1 MKTKHIIL
9 LVILVILI
17 IIGWFVFDFW
27 WPIDDAGSSST
38 KFQKVRIGN
47 LPLMQWLPLYMAM
60 EKGYF
65 VQDGIEVEKVNFEA
79 PNQIIDALMQG
90 QLDFWSPSTA
100 MGIAG
105 VANAKNPGKIKIFA
119 AAWSTQNLPAA
130 NLLVSSGSAWRSL
143 QDLKDKKVGILGGSI
158 QRRTIVRALFAK
170 EGIDIDKDLT
180 VVELAPGLQV
190 QALASKQI
198 DALLALEP
206 MSTIALQK
214 WVAKELVHGPVEQS
228 ISDPIYLG
236 GWVVNVLFV
245 QQHPELAQK
254 VLAIF
259 ERTIR
264 EIASD
269 PDAARQYLK
278 WNTPLADDLIATIAL
293 PFFKTCDQL
302 DSRDVESLQTFYDI
316 FTQYNVVPNS
326 IQVMDI
332 LYCTK

>member
-1 MKTKHIIL
+1 
-9 LVILVILI
+9 
-17 IIGWFVFDFW
+17 
-27 WPIDDAGSSST
+27 
-38 KFQKVRIGN
+38 
-47 LPLMQWLPLYMAM
+47 
-60 EKGYF
+60 
-65 VQDGIEVEKVNFEA
+65 
-79 PNQIIDALMQG
+79 
-90 QLDFWSPSTA
+90 
-100 MGIAG
+100 
-105 VANAKNPGKIKIFA
+105 
-119 AAWSTQNLPAA
+119 
-130 NLLVSSGSAWRSL
+130 
-143 QDLKDKKVGILGGSI
+143 
-158 QRRTIVRALFAK
+158 
-170 EGIDIDKDLT
+170 
-180 VVELAPGLQV
+180 
-190 QALASKQI
+190 
-198 DALLALEP
+198 

-264 EIASD
+264 EIVSD